1 MFRLL
6 SIIFTIALGF
16 FTILGAFAGYVSP
29 ADSSIMTFLAL
40 VLPFL
45 LLLCLVTCIYWA
57 IRFCYWFWIPFVAIL
72 INWSY
77 LNSMIQNPFRE
88 RAIPKTAETLKIS
101 TYNVGRF
108 GKDNSGFT
116 ARRIAF
122 SMADEQVDILCFQ
135 EFTEFKELPAD
146 SLNRIFSIWPYVVIP
161 KTEDGSSI
169 LPLAVYSKYPIVD
182 SGLITFPY
190 TPNCSMWFDVRVNNK
205 TLRIFNNH
213 LQTTNVNQSRGKL
226 ETGIFLYSVNDIVR
240 ARQAETIS
248 ALIKESPYPVL
259 VAGDFNSPPSSYTY
273 RTMKGD
279 LEDGFRTAGHGFGYT
294 YRYFK
299 RILRIDYIF
308 YSPDLVPINYY
319 SPDWDYGSDHNPV
332 IFETEI

>member
-1 MFRLL
+1 MKLL
-6 SIIFTIALGF
+6 SIAFTI
-16 FTILGAFAGYVSP
+16 ILGVLTLLAAFAGSVSP
-29 ADSSIMTFLAL
+29 DTSSIMTFLAL
-40 VLPFL
+40 ILPFL
-45 LLLCLVTCIYWA
+45 LILNIITAIYWI
-57 IRFCYWFWIPFVAIL
+57 IRFRFWVWIPVIAIVT
-72 INWSY
+72 NWAY
-77 LNSMIQNPFRE
+77 IDSMIQNPFRE

-108 GKDNSGFT
+108 GKDNTGFS

-122 SMADEQVDILCFQ
+122 AVAEEQIDIICFQ
-135 EFTEFKELPAD
+135 EFTEYKELPID
-146 SLNRIFSIWPYVVIP
+146 SLSSIFSIWPYSVIP
-161 KTEDGSSI
+161 KAEDGTEI
-169 LPLAVYSKYPIVD
+169 LPLAVYSRYPIVD

-190 TPNCSMWFDVRVNNK
+190 TPNCSMWVDIRINEQTIRV
-205 TLRIFNNH
+205 FNNH
-213 LQTTNVNQSRGKL
+213 LQTTNINQSSGQL
-226 ETGIFLYSVNDIVR
+226 ETSVFLYSINDIVR

-279 LEDGFRTAGHGFGYT
+279 LKDGFRSAGHGFGYT

-299 RILRIDYIF
+299 RTLRIDYIF
-308 YSPDLVPINYY
+308 YSPTLVAIDYY

-332 IFETEI
+332 ILEIEI